1 MKAAN
6 EEVKNIL
13 ESSGQRVDPSKP
25 QLTLSREDLDNMPVI
40 GKGKLQ
46 YAKTDLVDI
55 FTKSCLTPKSSCPV
69 NMVL

>member
-6 EEVKNIL
+6 EEVKKIL
-13 ESSGQRVDPSKP
+13 ESSGQRVDHSKP

-46 YAKTDLVDI
+46 YTWWNKAKI
-55 FTKSCLTPKSSCPV
+55 I
-69 NMVL
+69 